1 MIKNIIIKFKEQI
14 LYLVFGGLTTLV
26 NIGVY
31 ALCTRSFGIEVMAA
45 TVVAWAVSV
54 AFAFFT
60 NKFYVFES
68 KEKTAKIWLKES
80 VSFVAARVF
89 SMFLEL
95 LIMYIFVEK
104 LRLNDMLFKVIANIV
119 VIIVN
124 YILSKFWIFKSKN
137 NNKEKADG

>member
-1 MIKNIIIKFKEQI
+1 MFKNLIIKFKEQI

-31 ALCTRSFGIEVMAA
+31 ALCTRAFEVEVMAA
-45 TVVAWAVSV
+45 TVIAWGIAV

-68 KEKTAKIWLKES
+68 KEKTAKVWLKES
-80 VSFVAARVF
+80 ASFVAARVF
-89 SMFLEL
+89 SMLLEL
-95 LIMYIFVEK
+95 LIMYVFVEM
-104 LRLNDMLFKVIANIV
+104 LGFNDMLFKIIANIV

-124 YILSKFWIFKSKN
+124 YILSKFWIFKNKN
-137 NNKEKADG
+137 NNKEKADV